1 MLHDFLYMIFKYE
14 LYGRRQK
21 KTHTILSVILR
32 NLKKIE
38 NGDEDNIEGNE
49 LLSLVKRIY
58 SITNSE
64 NFINSYIIMI
74 ILHSYVKFEATGKF
88 INSSAKSRL
97 NLAISRHAK
106 IFESILC

>member
-1 MLHDFLYMIFKYE
+1 
-14 LYGRRQK
+14 
-21 KTHTILSVILR
+21 
-32 NLKKIE
+32 
-38 NGDEDNIEGNE
+38 
-49 LLSLVKRIY
+49 
-58 SITNSE
+58 
-64 NFINSYIIMI
+64 MI